1 MELVFSFKRAY
12 NLEVILVMVERK
24 CPKGDSWNK
33 ARCKQIELHYT
44 EVKCL
49 WRGTEVRKASV
60 FKKDLSAVSG
70 NSIAVLTI
78 GFDIHHLQLD
88 DQHSTVRKGKSS
100 GNLPTRNSTATIG
113 VFWGH
118 GLYDISDLLFTDEE
132 AQMKWNR

>member
-1 MELVFSFKRAY
+1 MTKAVSGNSIAVFTIGFDIHHTQLDDQHSTVSTYIFYPRGFKNKELVFSFKRAY

-60 FKKDLSAVSG
+60 FNKDLSG
-70 NSIAVLTI
+70 I
-78 GFDIHHLQLD
+78 
-88 DQHSTVRKGKSS
+88 
-100 GNLPTRNSTATIG
+100 
-113 VFWGH
+113 
-118 GLYDISDLLFTDEE
+118 
-132 AQMKWNR
+132 